1 MSLIFNTGAGE
12 EHSGGFYNGVATQS
26 LRLDGGSQI
35 TLDNADAATSN
46 KIATLSTWF
55 KRADE
60 TTTLAYL
67 FHSKN
72 DGSFGDG
79 SNGLASFSITLDA
92 ADTISVVQYNG
103 NTSFNANQYDF
114 GVVISGRK
122 FRDMTSWY
130 HLVVAID
137 TTQSAEADRIKMY
150 INGTRQTV
158 VAISD
163 GSGYQDFADEDQLI
177 AVNQDGEQRWGGTVD
192 DGNYAHVYLAET
204 NVVDGLQLAA
214 SNFGESKEGI
224 WIAKS
229 PSVSEYGNHGYRLQY
244 KLSAVGSGSSSTIG
258 ADTSGKTNHFTSTN
272 VVASDCNMPDSPEN
286 NFATLIGGLAEGAN
300 EYQSYAPGTYS
311 EGNLKVTGVS
321 AGWTNGKSNQLVNS
335 GKWYAEF
342 VVNAWVNSVYVRLG
356 VYARPARTYDEYFR
370 LGNGDSQIDA
380 TRVDARTGAFAL
392 GDVVQIAIDLENN
405 NIFFGTN
412 NTWEN
417 SATESEIEAGT
428 STNAFASGSVV
439 PTGDGFDYGFYVNP
453 HSASTNITCNFGQDP
468 TFAGVKDSSTSALT
482 PSNSGAGTADSEG
495 NGKFFYAP
503 PDGFLALCT
512 ANIVD
517 PAVGNNSD
525 IKPRE
530 AFNTVLY
537 TSDDIGSSG
546 TQNVTGV
553 GFKPDWVWL
562 KNRDSDST
570 EHTLYDSSRGT
581 GRHLASSSA
590 AVEVGLNSQYGYLGT
605 FGQADG
611 TEDGFVLRGGST
623 NSNYVAQSTDKYVSW
638 NWRVNGGT
646 ASTNSDGSANS
657 TVQVNQTLGMSQ
669 VLYTGNASGAG
680 AEQTIGHGLGVIPDV
695 ILFKARDYGGTWY
708 MYHKDLDTPN
718 DNHLYLA
725 GTNAEVT
732 SSNDY
737 MNRVGPTDAVFSLG
751 YEFATN
757 KASATYIAYC
767 FKSIT
772 GYSKYGV
779 YEGNSNASGTYVH
792 LGFRPKWVMIKNIDG
807 AGDNWYVAD
816 DVREAADA
824 PGNPITEILNPNTTD
839 NEYTT
844 GSNKIDFL
852 ANGFKCRDASSG
864 DTNINNEEF
873 IYWAFAEAPFKYA
886 NPF

>member
-1 MSLIFNTGAGE
+1 MSIIKSNGAGSGA
-12 EHSGGFYNGVATQS
+12 SGGFFKGVATQS

-60 TTTLAYL
+60 LSTLAYL

-137 TTQSAEADRIKMY
+137 TTQGAEADRIKMY
-150 INGTRQTV
+150 INGARQTV
-158 VAISD
+158 VAIAD

-204 NVVDGLQLAA
+204 IGVDGLALAA
-214 SNFGESKEGI
+214 SNFGETKNGI

-244 KLSAVGSGSSSTIG
+244 KFSAVGTGADDTIG
-258 ADTSGKTNHFTSTN
+258 CDTSGKNNHFTSTN
-272 VVASDCNMPDSPEN
+272 VVASDCNIPDSPEN
-286 NFATLIGGLAEGAN
+286 VFATLMGGLAEGAN

-311 EGNLKVTGVS
+311 NGTLNITGTA
-321 AGWTNGKSNQLVNS
+321 AGWCNGKSNFLVNS
-335 GKWYAEF
+335 GKWYVECR
-342 VVNAWVNSVYVRLG
+342 VNAWNGSNYVRLG
-356 VYARPARTYDEYFR
+356 VYARPARTYDEYFI
-370 LGNGDSQIDA
+370 LGNGSGQIDA
-380 TRVDARTGAFAL
+380 AARNVVSSFGTG
-392 GDVVQIAIDLENN
+392 VIIQIALDLENN
-405 NIFFGTN
+405 NIFFGID
-412 NTWEN
+412 NTWSN
-417 SATESEIEAGT
+417 SATASEIVAGT
-428 STNAFASGSVV
+428 ATNAFASGSNV
-439 PTGDGFDYGFYVNP
+439 PTGDGFDYGFYFNP
-453 HSASTNITCNFGQDP
+453 HSTGTNITVNFGQD
-468 TFAGVKDSSTSALT
+468 SAF
-482 PSNSGAGTADSEG
+482 GGEETATTNTDSEG
-495 NGKFFYAP
+495 FGTFQYAP
-503 PDGFLALCT
+503 PTGFLAMCT
-512 ANIVD
+512 SNIVE

-525 IKPRE
+525 ILPNQ

-537 TSDDIGSSG
+537 TSDDIGASG

-553 GFKPDWVWL
+553 GFKPDWVWI
-562 KNRDSDST
+562 KNRDSNST

-581 GRHLASSSA
+581 GRHLSSSSA

-605 FGQADG
+605 FGN
-611 TEDGFVLRGGST
+611 DGFTLRGGST

-638 NWRVNGGT
+638 NWKLNGGT
-646 ASTNSDGSANS
+646 TSTNSDGSADS
-657 TVQVNQTLGMSQ
+657 TVQVNRTLGMSQ

-732 SSNDY
+732 TSNDY
-737 MNRVGPTDAVFSLG
+737 MNRVGPTDEVFSLG

-816 DVREAADA
+816 DVRETADA
-824 PGNPITEILNPNTTD
+824 PGNPITEILNPNTTND
-839 NEYTT
+839 EYTT

-886 NPF
+886 NSF